1 MDLSQFH
8 FAHPLWLW
16 IGIVIPLVFGLY
28 FFFYKKSSPSHQLE
42 KFIDKHLLPY
52 LLVKSPGKKSSIWK
66 SLLLWS
72 VVWTSLTLA
81 IAGPRWNFREIET
94 FHRDQSLVI
103 LLDLSQSMDSKDIK
117 PSRLVRARQK
127 IEDLINL
134 ARGIKIGLI
143 AFAADPHMITPLTDD
158 VVTIRHLLPSLE
170 TDLIY
175 VQGSR
180 LSPALTMASRLL
192 DAEPGNNKAI
202 VVISDG
208 GFEDASAITTARNL
222 AEKGIV
228 IHTMGVG
235 TTEGAPVQDRKGNF
249 IKKDG
254 SLVLSKLE
262 KDKLHEIS
270 NVGKG
275 QYLESDFTDYSETV
289 VLTELEKR
297 AEAQRNIKKKV
308 RFWEEHFYLLI
319 FPLMPILL
327 LWFRKGHVF
336 PIFLFLLTTTFE
348 LDAFEM
354 QDYFKNSEEIGKQ
367 ALDNHDYK
375 TAIEKLQDPY
385 RKGVAHYRAG
395 NFAEAE
401 KLFRQSSRPEIASNA
416 AYNLGNALV
425 QQQKL
430 DKAVTAYE
438 EVLKQWPDHTKARDN
453 LEIVKKMLEQKNED
467 NQQSDESNQQD
478 QKNDNDQSESKKENH
493 DQNQDSNE
501 ADQQEQ
507 DGDSPD
513 EGQQGEENQNAE
525 PQSNES
531 QNDENEPSQQ
541 EEEEQAM
548 PANEEP
554 SNEQNDREAKAPKS
568 QEDQDADQW
577 LNRLTNEPKQ
587 FLKNKFQI
595 ESKRNG
601 TKETVEPW

>member
-1 MDLSQFH
+1 MDLSEFH
-8 FAHPLWLW
+8 FTHPLWLS
-16 IGIVIPLVFGLY
+16 IGIVIPVVWLCYL
-28 FFFYKKSSPSHQLE
+28 FFYQNSNPSHQLE

-52 LLVKSPGKKSSIWK
+52 LLVNSPNQKSSVWK

-72 VVWTSLTLA
+72 GIWASLTIA
-81 IAGPRWNFREIET
+81 IAGPRWDYQELET

-127 IEDLINL
+127 IEDLINK

-158 VVTIRHLLPSLE
+158 VATIRHLLPSLE

-208 GFEDASAITTARNL
+208 GYEDASAITTARNL

-235 TTEGAPVQDRKGNF
+235 TLEGAPVQEKRGNF

-262 KDKLHEIS
+262 KDRLHEVS

-275 QYLESDFTDYSETV
+275 RYLESDFSDYSETI

-297 AEAQRNIKKKV
+297 AEAQKNIKQKV
-308 RFWEEHFYLLI
+308 RFWEEHFYLFI

-327 LWFRKGHVF
+327 MWFRRGYVF
-336 PIFLFLLTTTFE
+336 PVFLFLLTTTFE
-348 LDAFEM
+348 VDAFEVR
-354 QDYFKNSEEIGKQ
+354 DYFKNSEELGKQ
-367 ALDNHDYK
+367 ALENQNYEM
-375 TAIEKLQDPY
+375 AIEKFKDPY
-385 RKGVAHYRAG
+385 RKGVAYYRAG
-395 NFAEAE
+395 DYAKAER
-401 KLFRQSSRPEIASNA
+401 LFRQSSRPEIASDA
-416 AYNLGNALV
+416 AYNIGNTLV

-430 DKAVTAYE
+430 KEAVTAYE
-438 EVLKQWPDHTKARDN
+438 EVLKQWPDHKKAKDN
-453 LEIVKKMLEQKNED
+453 LEIVKKMLEQN
-467 NQQSDESNQQD
+467 NQENKQSDQSEQQD
-478 QKNDNDQSESKKENH
+478 QEKNNDENNNDKNQNSNDTEQQRQESTPPDDKKENE
-493 DQNQDSNE
+493 DKQKDSSQS
-501 ADQQEQ
+501 DQEQ
-507 DGDSPD
+507 
-513 EGQQGEENQNAE
+513 NN
-525 PQSNES
+525 
-531 QNDENEPSQQ
+531 ENEPSQVND
-541 EEEEQAM
+541 EETEEQST
-548 PANEEP
+548 PPNEEF
-554 SNEQNDREAKAPKS
+554 SNPQNEKEARVSKS
-568 QEDQDADQW
+568 EEDQDADQW
-577 LNRLTNEPKQ
+577 LNRLSNEPKQ